1 MHVMLVRRGFGH
13 WTEVLKQ
20 GQVLSTQEMYSRY
33 ERLDS
38 SQPQWRDVEAALTG
52 IHDSVG
58 SDVLAAEDEIPRR
71 WDDRVEEFDRVL
83 RVYHHASRDQERMES
98 TLLSKECAGGRR
110 SRSRSRGRSRSGSE
124 SEDRSTSDERS
135 GGDEARRR
143 KKTQSKVRRDEAT
156 DRKAAGALF
165 KNYEV
170 VGGSWSLLDGAE
182 PAASGVLQLSDELQD
197 DPPHLASFEGVKFGT
212 REGGQLEEPA
222 TVAAAL
228 AHIETVVDTMAVAF
242 CQPVWTQSECVLAMP
257 STAVLR
263 ASHPLGVACVCVPQ
277 ERGRRG
283 GQAEERVQAPAV
295 ERRRPAP
302 KVRRRGQVRA
312 SRRIARRLAVA
323 GAPLPGPRRREFL
336 RGPRGRHSAVAA
348 LQGEGLRPDPEP
360 DEAGCWEP
368 EGANAKRARVR
379 VPRLATPGWRG
390 EAEGGPRAR
399 PVLWRPVV

>member
-212 REGGQLEEPA
+212 REGGQLEEPS

-242 CQPVWTQSECVLAMP
+242 CQPVWTQSECVLARLEH
-257 STAVLR
+257 SR
-263 ASHPLGVACVCVPQ
+263 AARLSPP
-277 ERGRRG
+277 RRG
-283 GQAEERVQAPAV
+283 LCVRAAGT
-295 ERRRPAP
+295 RPP
-302 KVRRRGQVRA
+302 RRA
-312 SRRIARRLAVA
+312 SRRARTSTCGRATPTCAQGTPARTSTCVSA
-323 GAPLPGPRRREFL
+323 HRPPTCGRWRAATGTTPPRISSRAPRTPQCCGGTSRRRPTA
-336 RGPRGRHSAVAA
+336 RSR
-348 LQGEGLRPDPEP
+348 
-360 DEAGCWEP
+360 AG
-368 EGANAKRARVR
+368 
-379 VPRLATPGWRG
+379 
-390 EAEGGPRAR
+390 
-399 PVLWRPVV
+399 